1 MRIFRKKRIGVA
13 LSGGSA
19 RALAHIGVL
28 EVLESLGVEISAVSG
43 TSMGAIIGSLYCSG
57 VSLKEAEDYVSDMD
71 WKSFLLFTDFAFNKM
86 GIINGKRVE
95 EVLDKFLDDKTFE
108 DCRKDFCCVAA
119 DIITQKKII
128 LNSGKLKEAV
138 RASISI
144 PGLFDPV
151 RFKDMVLVDGGIIEN
166 LPTKAVKSLDVDF
179 IIASSIVFGKENRE
193 SEFLSGMYE
202 HMDEKNKKHN
212 LPNYGKNM
220 KSGKSN
226 RKKKEKFGIFKRRKP
241 GSSRLSAY
249 SVLDIS
255 FNIIHREMIKNYLK
269 NADIVIEPEVGD
281 YGFFDYVHGSEIIER
296 GRKAAIKKIPEIK
309 KKLHLR

>member
-43 TSMGAIIGSLYCSG
+43 TSMGAIIGSLYCSE

-71 WKSFLLFTDFAFNKM
+71 WKSFLLFTDFAFNRM

-95 EVLDKFLDDKTFE
+95 EVLDKFLGDKTFE
-108 DCRKDFCCVAA
+108 DCQKDFCCVAA
-119 DIITQKKII
+119 DIITQKKVI
-128 LNSGKLKEAV
+128 LNSGKLREAV

-202 HMDEKNKKHN
+202 HMDRKNKKYN

-255 FNIIHREMIKNYLK
+255 FNIIHREMIKSYLK

>member
-108 DCRKDFCCVAA
+108 DCQKDFCCVAA
-119 DIITQKKII
+119 DIITQKKVI
-128 LNSGKLKEAV
+128 LNSGRLREAV

-202 HMDEKNKKHN
+202 HMDRKNKKYN

-255 FNIIHREMIKNYLK
+255 FNIIHREMIKSYLK

>member
-1 MRIFRKKRIGVA
+1 MGIFRKKRIGVA

-71 WKSFLLFTDFAFNKM
+71 WRSFLLFTDFGFNKM

-95 EVLDKFLDDKTFE
+95 EILDKFLGGKTFE
-108 DCRKDFCCVAA
+108 DCQKDFCCVAA
-119 DIITQKKII
+119 DIITQKKVI
-128 LNSGKLKEAV
+128 LNSGKLREAV

-166 LPTKAVKSLDVDF
+166 LPTKAIKSLDVDF

-193 SEFLSGMYE
+193 SEFLSDVYE
-202 HMDEKNKKHN
+202 RMDEKSKKYN
-212 LPNYGKNM
+212 LPDHGKNM
-220 KSGKSN
+220 RSGESN

-255 FNIIHREMIKNYLK
+255 FNIIHREMIKSYLK

-309 KKLHLR
+309 KKLRLR

>member
-71 WKSFLLFTDFAFNKM
+71 WKSFLLFTDFAFNRM

-95 EVLDKFLDDKTFE
+95 EILDKFLDDKTFE
-108 DCRKDFCCVAA
+108 DCQKDFCCVAA
-119 DIITQKKII
+119 DIITQKKVI

-179 IIASSIVFGKENRE
+179 IIASSIVFDRENRE
-193 SEFLSGMYE
+193 SEFLSDMYG
-202 HMDEKNKKHN
+202 HMDEKNKKHS
-212 LPNYGKNM
+212 LPEREENIG
-220 KSGKSN
+220 SGELN
-226 RKKKEKFGIFKRRKP
+226 RKKKDKFGIFKRKKP

-255 FNIIHREMIKNYLK
+255 FNIIHREMIKSYLK